1 VKLWRSGVILSAAG
15 FLAGLGNYVFQA
27 IISRQITQPAE
38 WGYVSSTLAFIN
50 FLGLP
55 LSVVG
60 WSLVHYIAHFRATN
74 DEARLRGLLSGVP
87 KFLLKATVVG
97 SVLAVLLAN
106 PLSRFFNFPRASL
119 MLVAL
124 VCVLVGL
131 WSGLATL
138 LCQGMAWFKRLA
150 VVGIAAVALR
160 LAFGWIMTAKYP
172 TAEVAVS
179 ATTFSLLANL
189 AVLYW
194 WNDLFTKGDPI
205 SPWNRDFARYV
216 VLAAAYVGGMFFFTG
231 DQLVAQRYFPKNV
244 LDAYSAAGMLSRALA
259 QVVGPFLVVLFTSRS
274 GHKTGPALGDQRI
287 LLGLFAVC
295 LAGGAL
301 GLLLLKDLL
310 LKFLGKYS
318 VQSSMM
324 MGQFTLAMAF
334 VGLNQAIATWTTASR
349 WFKLTLLYG
358 VLGLAYWLLLL
369 VVGTTPERLLRAMP
383 LAGGAAFAIL
393 LPVWV
398 FTARRAHP
406 VQPDELDI
414 ASAPAD

>member
-1 VKLWRSGVILSAAG
+1 MILSVAG
-15 FLAGLGNYVFQA
+15 FVAGLGNYAFQA
-27 IISRQITQPAE
+27 IISRQIRAPAE
-38 WGYVSSTLAFIN
+38 WGYVSSTLTFIN

-55 LSVVG
+55 LSIVG

-74 DEARLRGLLSGVP
+74 DDARLQGLLSGVP

-97 SVLAVLLAN
+97 SLLAVVLAE

-124 VCVLVGL
+124 ACVLVGL

-150 VVGIAAVALR
+150 VVGIAAVGLR
-160 LAFGWIMTAKYP
+160 LAFGCVLTAKHP

-194 WNDLFTKGDPI
+194 WKDLFKKGEPI
-205 SPWNRDFARYV
+205 SPWNMEFVRYLLV
-216 VLAAAYVGGMFFFTG
+216 AAAYVGGMFFFTG
-231 DQLVAQRYFPKNV
+231 DQLVAQRYFAKADM
-244 LDAYSAAGMLSRALA
+244 DAYTAAGMLSRALA
-259 QVVGPFLVVLFTSRS
+259 QVVGPFLIVLFTSRS
-274 GHKTGPALGDQRI
+274 GHKTGAALNDQRI
-287 LLGLFAVC
+287 LLALFAVG

-301 GLLLLKDLL
+301 GLLLFKDILL
-310 LKFLGKYS
+310 RVLGKYS
-318 VQSSMM
+318 PESCAM
-324 MGQFTLAMAF
+324 MGRFTLAMAF

-358 VLGLAYWLLLL
+358 GLGLVYWLVLLF
-369 VVGTTPERLLRAMP
+369 VGTSPDRLLRAMP
-383 LAGGAAFAIL
+383 LGAGAAFLIL

-398 FTARRAHP
+398 VVTRRTQSVPSESVA
-406 VQPDELDI
+406 V
-414 ASAPAD
+414 ASMPTD